1 MSFDAWLMVGILA
14 TAFGLLIFTKLPP
27 AAVFLGA
34 LTLTITFRLAP
45 LEASLKGFSNPGM
58 LTIGALFMVA
68 AGMYRTGAITMV
80 SEKLIG
86 RPRTLLAAQARI
98 LPPVAFG
105 SAFLNNT
112 PLVAMMIPVIRDL
125 AKVCRLPA
133 TKLYIPLS
141 YSSILGGT
149 CTLIGTATNL
159 VVAGLV
165 LDALSRADANSPPL
179 REIGMFD
186 LAWVGVP
193 VTVVGIAFIMLTSRW
208 LLPSPSETG
217 VDYAMRRRFGAEF
230 LVEPGSSLV
239 GQSLGDA
246 GLLGTRDFELTG
258 IVRSDGEHVDVDP
271 GTVLRAG
278 DVLLVTS
285 VSDGLADLW
294 RIDGLSPHWVSGRL
308 GQDRFRHSLVEVALS
323 RRCMFLGKKWE
334 GPDPDSPYKANVI
347 AASRGGLPIPGRLQG
362 VVPEAGD
369 IIVAE
374 VDDSFFF
381 ENRNEVEFSMTRRLT
396 RERIQR
402 REKAAAASLITI
414 AMVVVVAM
422 GWMSMLNAALLASGL
437 MVLSGCLSLGA
448 AGRSVEFSTLVVIA
462 SAIGLE
468 SSVTATGLSK
478 VVAGG
483 LGAIGGDNPLV
494 ALIAVFLG
502 CIVMDTLITNV
513 ASAAFMFPI
522 ALALAGDLGV
532 SFMPFAV
539 TLMVGAS
546 CSFISPMGY
555 QTNLMVYGPGNYRF
569 VDYVRMGVPLSVLV
583 GIVTVILSP
592 VFFPF

>member
-68 AGMYRTGAITMV
+68 AGMYRTGAITML

-86 RPRTLLAAQARI
+86 RPRTLLAAQAKI

-125 AKVCRLPA
+125 SKVCRLPV

-141 YSSILGGT
+141 YASILGGT

-165 LDALSRADANSPPL
+165 IDALDRAGPSSPPM

-193 VTVVGIAFIMLTSRW
+193 ATVVGIAFIMLTSRW
-208 LLPSPSETG
+208 LLPSPSESG
-217 VDYAMRRRFGAEF
+217 VDYTMRRRFGAEF
-230 LVEPGSSLV
+230 LVEPNSPLV
-239 GQSLGDA
+239 GQCLDDA
-246 GLLGTRDFELTG
+246 GLLEAPDFGLAG
-258 IVRSDGEHVDVDP
+258 IVRADGEHVDADP
-271 GTVLRAG
+271 GTVLRGG
-278 DVLLVTS
+278 DVLRVTS
-285 VSDGLADLW
+285 VTAGLVDLW
-294 RIDGLSPHWVSGRL
+294 RTDGLSPYWVSGRL

-347 AASRGGLPIPGRLQG
+347 AASRGGVPLPGRLQEFM
-362 VVPEAGD
+362 PEAGD

-374 VDDSFFF
+374 VGSAFFF

-396 RERIQR
+396 HERIQR
-402 REKAAAASLITI
+402 REKAAAATLITV
-414 AMVVVVAM
+414 AMVAVVTL

-437 MVLSGCLSLGA
+437 MVLSGCLSLGS
-448 AGRSVEFSTLVVIA
+448 AGRSVDITTLVVIA

-478 VVAGG
+478 VIAGG

-494 ALIAVFLG
+494 ALIAVFVG

-522 ALALAGDLGV
+522 ALALAGSLGV

-555 QTNLMVYGPGNYRF
+555 QTNLMVYGPGGYSF
-569 VDYVRMGVPLSVLV
+569 GDYVKMGVPLSVLV
-583 GIVTVILSP
+583 GIITVILAP
-592 VFFPF
+592 IFFPF

>member
-1 MSFDAWLMVGILA
+1 MTLDAWVMVAILA
-14 TAFGLLIFTKLPP
+14 TMFSLLIFTKLPP
-27 AAVFLGA
+27 AVVFAGA
-34 LTLTITFRLAP
+34 LTLTITFHLAP
-45 LEASLKGFSNPGM
+45 LEESLKGFSNQGM
-58 LTIGALFMVA
+58 LTIGALYMVA
-68 AGMYRTGAITMV
+68 AGMYRTGAITML

-86 RPRTLLAAQARI
+86 RPRTLLSAQARI

-125 AKVCRLPA
+125 AKSCRLAA
-133 TKLYIPLS
+133 TRLYIPLS
-141 YSSILGGT
+141 YASILGGT

-159 VVAGLV
+159 VVAGMV
-165 LDALSRADANSPPL
+165 LDVLARADAGTPTM

-193 VTVVGIAFIMLTSRW
+193 ITVVGILFIMLTSRW
-208 LLPSPSETG
+208 LLPEPAKTTADSTL
-217 VDYAMRRRFGAEF
+217 RRRFGAEF
-230 LVEPGSSLV
+230 RIERGSPLD
-239 GQSLGDA
+239 GKQLGDA
-246 GLLGTRDFELTG
+246 GLLDAPDFELTG
-258 IVRSDGEHVDVDP
+258 LVRADGEQVELAPDA
-271 GTVLRAG
+271 VLRG
-278 DVLLVTS
+278 DDVVLVTCL
-285 VSDGLADLW
+285 VEALPGLWRTKGLA
-294 RIDGLSPHWVSGRL
+294 PHMVSGRL
-308 GQDRFRHSLVEVALS
+308 GSDRFRHSLVEVVLS

-347 AASRGGLPIPGRLQG
+347 AASRGGLPLTERLRDI
-362 VVPEAGD
+362 VPQAGD

-381 ENRNEVEFSMTRRLT
+381 ENRNEVEFSLTTRLT

-402 REKAAAASLITI
+402 WDKAAAATLIT
-414 AMVVVVAM
+414 AGMVVVVAL

-437 MVLSGCLSLGA
+437 MMLTGCLSLGSA
-448 AGRSVEFSTLVVIA
+448 TRSIEVKTLVVIA

-468 SSVTATGLSK
+468 AAVTGTGLSG
-478 VVAGG
+478 VIAGG
-483 LGAIGGDNPLV
+483 LSAIGGDDPMVALV
-494 ALIAVFLG
+494 AVFVG
-502 CIVMDTLITNV
+502 CIMMDTLITNV

-522 ALALAGDLGV
+522 ALALAGNLGV

-555 QTNLMVYGPGNYRF
+555 QTNLMVYGPGGYKF
-569 VDYVRMGVPLSVLV
+569 VDYVRIGVPLSVLV
-583 GIVTVILSP
+583 GIVTVFLAP
-592 VFFPF
+592 MVFPF